1 MNSKFKKILITG
13 STSGLGR
20 DLSLN
25 LNTKKD
31 IYLICV
37 GRDKI
42 KLSYLKK
49 RIKNNALFL
58 NQNLNNISNI
68 KNLISKLKKKSLMPD
83 VVVHCIG
90 GGLGLRQPILDPANW
105 SLLLKNNF
113 LFAKIV

>member
-49 RIKNNALFL
+49 E
-58 NQNLNNISNI
+58 
-68 KNLISKLKKKSLMPD
+68 
-83 VVVHCIG
+83 
-90 GGLGLRQPILDPANW
+90 
-105 SLLLKNNF
+105 
-113 LFAKIV
+113 